1 MITDTQHEYEYTFR
15 LSLTKIRSS
24 LRDQNS
30 LVDDFCE
37 VNGYNDAET
46 SILVMN

>member
-15 LSLTKIRSS
+15 LSLTKIPS
-24 LRDQNS
+24 LRDQNC